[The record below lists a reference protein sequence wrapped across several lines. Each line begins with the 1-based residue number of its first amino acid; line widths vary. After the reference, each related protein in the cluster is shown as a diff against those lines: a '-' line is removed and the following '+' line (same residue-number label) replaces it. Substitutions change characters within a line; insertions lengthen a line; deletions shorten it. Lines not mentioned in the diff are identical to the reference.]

1 MISEPQR
8 LALLEGSK
16 LRLAAKARLAEG
28 GKDARYEAAVLL
40 HAAARAERR
49 VLLAVEA
56 PSAEARLAN
65 AIERC
70 GSLIDGLDPM
80 AVLEEGWPAVL
91 DASAR
96 VEERCAASLRS
107 RIDPRMSSFIKD
119 YQNVL
124 AKLPALRA
132 WMEAGAPWSNLRA
145 LSRELDRF
153 LAHFP
158 GDARMWCMRSGAYM
172 DGEDVAKAWIAIRRA
187 RSLAPEDTLFRQAE
201 LWIMPHHLPPAEVT
215 EKLDAV
221 YAEIGRGEPNADLC
235 FGFVSAA
242 IQLAA
247 RTGFPRKLLQQALD
261 VAMVGWRVP
270 PLWQNDRKMF
280 RAMQFILH
288 ELLAG
293 RKPTIEILYRCGLGQ
308 WAVAN
313 PDRSDPMAIL
323 MERITPLRS
332 RQAA

>member
-16 LRLAAKARLAEG
+16 LKLAAKARLAEG

-49 VLLAVEA
+49 ALLAVEA
-56 PSAEARLAN
+56 PSPEARLAN

-70 GSLIDGLDPM
+70 GCLIDGLDPM

-107 RIDPRMSSFIKD
+107 RIDPRMSAFITD
-119 YQNVL
+119 YQQAL
-124 AKLPALRA
+124 AKLPALGA
-132 WMEAGAPWSNLRA
+132 WMESGAPWKNLRA

-153 LAHFP
+153 LSHFP
-158 GDARMWCMRSGAYM
+158 GDARMWCMRSGAFM
-172 DGEDVAKAWIAIRRA
+172 DAGAVAEAWTAIRRA
-187 RSLAPEDTLFRQAE
+187 RSLSPEDTLIRQAE
-201 LWIMPHHLPPAEVT
+201 LWIMPQHLPPAEVAA
-215 EKLDAV
+215 KLDAL
-221 YAEIGRGEPNADLC
+221 YAELEGGEPNADLC

-247 RTGFPRKLLQQALD
+247 RTGFPRQLLQQALD
-261 VAMVGWRVP
+261 VATAGWRVP

-280 RAMQFILH
+280 RAMQLILH

-293 RKPTIEILYRCGLGQ
+293 RKPTIEILYRCGLGH

-313 PDRSDPMAIL
+313 PGRNDPMAIL